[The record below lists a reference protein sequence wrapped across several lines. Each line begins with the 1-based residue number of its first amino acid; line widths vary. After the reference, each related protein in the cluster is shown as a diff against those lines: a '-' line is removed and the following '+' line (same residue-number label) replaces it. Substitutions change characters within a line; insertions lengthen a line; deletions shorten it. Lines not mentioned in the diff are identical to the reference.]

1 MARKVAQM
9 VGRSKYRT
17 VLALADKRQMSA
29 EDFLHGCLY
38 CTEAVGREKAAQML
52 DLPPGRLRMAL
63 AVAAKWTPANMA
75 AGAT

>member
-1 MARKVAQM
+1 MGRRIAQV
-9 VGRSKYRT
+9 VGRSKYLT
-17 VLALADKRQMSA
+17 IKTLALNRNMSA

-38 CTEAVGREKAAQML
+38 CTEAVGREKAAKML